1 MDDSMDVDES
11 EQPVCSDFTTDWD
24 LCALCQDKTK
34 EKLQCPARA
43 KQKSGAS
50 TYVTLACNLK
60 QFQELGAVPKKLV
73 DRLSEG
79 KEMEETFKF
88 REANFHA
95 SFLVKYN
102 TTKLTRKHAEAFSE
116 SDVEG
121 QGMRKSLRVDT
132 EKTARKIC
140 FLCDEEGNSKD
151 LTLRNASTFQLDGKV
166 RKCAILLQDKKLL
179 AKLSAGDI
187 MAQELKYRTSCL
199 IRWYRRAQPKAENNE
214 QEKGQMLNG
223 LVFAE
228 LIEHIEEQRDQAP
241 EDVLTVFKLADLA
254 IMYQQRLKD
263 YGLQPGRIHSSRLK
277 MRLLAH
283 FPDLQAYADSRDIRL
298 AFACDLNATLK
309 EAYNRESWD
318 EGVHLAKAAK
328 IVRRDM
334 FLLKSKFTGSF
345 SESSQ
350 LSSVPE
356 TLLALME
363 IILDG
368 PSLGNS
374 GRGRQ
379 QASLTLAQLASFNA
393 VKRARTNTATIKHSN
408 ERETPLPVYVGLAIH
423 AQTRKKALVDNM
435 FTLGLSVSYN
445 RVLEISTEL
454 ASKACSQFHSDGVV
468 CPMKL
473 RSGLFTT
480 AAIDN
485 LDHNPS
491 STTAKD
497 AFHGTAI
504 SLFQHPTDTI
514 AGEER
519 TCVNADYQP
528 SKKLSVPDLP
538 EFALK
543 LPVEPPDQNVHA
555 ADDTDHYVKA
565 MRLKFGGCRLW
576 KQWSVEKGQHQSM
589 LLGVHFMQVKSKQ
602 KGTGHRG

>member
-1 MDDSMDVDES
+1 
-11 EQPVCSDFTTDWD
+11 
-24 LCALCQDKTK
+24 
-34 EKLQCPARA
+34 
-43 KQKSGAS
+43 
-50 TYVTLACNLK
+50 
-60 QFQELGAVPKKLV
+60 
-73 DRLSEG
+73 
-79 KEMEETFKF
+79 
-88 REANFHA
+88 
-95 SFLVKYN
+95 
-102 TTKLTRKHAEAFSE
+102 
-116 SDVEG
+116 
-121 QGMRKSLRVDT
+121 
-132 EKTARKIC
+132 
-140 FLCDEEGNSKD
+140 
-151 LTLRNASTFQLDGKV
+151 
-166 RKCAILLQDKKLL
+166 
-179 AKLSAGDI
+179 
-187 MAQELKYRTSCL
+187 
-199 IRWYRRAQPKAENNE
+199 
-214 QEKGQMLNG
+214 
-223 LVFAE
+223 
-228 LIEHIEEQRDQAP
+228 
-241 EDVLTVFKLADLA
+241 
-254 IMYQQRLKD
+254 
-263 YGLQPGRIHSSRLK
+263 

-283 FPDLQAYADSRDIRL
+283 FPDLQAYADGRDIRL

-318 EGVHLAKAAK
+318 DEGVHLAKAAK
-328 IVRRDM
+328 LVRRDM

-363 IILDG
+363 MILDG

-445 RVLEISTEL
+445 RVLEMSTEL
-454 ASKACSQFHSDGVV
+454 ASRACSQFHSDGVV

-538 EFALK
+538 EFYCSVPPFALK

-565 MRLKFGGCRLW
+565 NETEIRWLQAVETVTDSLTEAQVAEFREAFILLTREGQGPVTTGKLGRLLR
-576 KQWSVEKGQHQSM
+576 
-589 LLGVHFMQVKSKQ
+589 LLGLNPGEKELHDMIAQIDPKG
-602 KGTGHRG
+602 KGTVDFTEFLKMMTKRNKHSESEEQLREAFKVFDKDGDGYLSVSEFRHVMTNLGERLTPEEVEDMVRQVDHLEEGRVSCEEFVKLVTS